1 MKVFDLSHT
10 IHEEMPL
17 YPGTKLINIKQ
28 LATVSEQ
35 GYNEKQFTITS
46 HIGTHIDAPAHM
58 LEQGKRLDELPIDT
72 FCAYANIIDVSAY
85 QGRQIDEHVLMNSGL
100 QFKNIE
106 YIIFYTGYEQYWG
119 QEKYFKDFP
128 VLTSEAAQWLCNK
141 NLKGIGLDACSVDPV
156 GSQDLPIHHILFN
169 SGLTIVENLTN
180 LKKLIGTRFL
190 FSCLPLKIKDADGSP
205 VRAAA
210 MLDYDLK

>member
-1 MKVFDLSHT
+1 
-10 IHEEMPL
+10 MPL
-17 YPGTKLINIKQ
+17 YPGTKPIKIKQ
-28 LATVSEQ
+28 LATVSVH

-58 LEQGKRLDELPIDT
+58 LEHGNRLDELAVDA
-72 FCAYANIIDVSAY
+72 FYAHACVIDVSAY
-85 QGRQIDEHVLMNSGL
+85 HGKQIDEHVLMNSA
-100 QFKNIE
+100 QQIENNE

-128 VLTSEAAQWLCNK
+128 VLTSEAAQFLCDK

-180 LKKLIGTRFL
+180 LKNLIGTRFL
-190 FSCLPLKIKDADGSP
+190 FSCFPLKIEDADGSP
-205 VRAAA
+205 VRAIA
-210 MLDYDLK
+210 MLNYDLK